1 VHCPLERPLCEP
13 CLAELGRLRPRAYET
28 GTQLAELLASHVV
41 PDQPWLDSLDAT
53 SESICRRVQTLT
65 TDKRLVGELSQICVE
80 GARSRWEQL
89 RQLRSLRR

>member
-1 VHCPLERPLCEP
+1 VHCPLEQQLCEP
-13 CLAELGRLRPRAYET
+13 CLAELGRLRPRAHEL

-41 PDQPWLDSLDAT
+41 PDQPWLDTLDAR
-53 SESICRRVQTLT
+53 SEPIRRRVQALT
-65 TDKRLVGELSQICVE
+65 NDERLVRELSQICVD